1 MRRVLYPGSFD
12 PVTNGHLDL
21 IRRAG
26 RLFDEVYVGVAVNND
41 KNALFSA
48 AERMDMLRESCQ
60 DFNNVTI
67 VAFQGLLVDAI
78 EQYKANAVLRGL
90 RAFSDFEYELQM
102 ALMNRKLNEDCETI
116 FMMPSTDNSFISS
129 RLIKEIAL
137 FGGDF
142 AGFVPP
148 VVVGRLQSAIKK
160 NQLGNGK

>member
-26 RLFDEVYVGVAVNND
+26 RLFDEVYVAVAVNCD
-41 KNALFSA
+41 KSAVFSSD
-48 AERMDMLRESCQ
+48 ERMAMLRESCRE
-60 DFNNVTI
+60 FTNVKI
-67 VAFQGLLVDAI
+67 VSFKGLLVDAI
-78 EQYKANAVLRGL
+78 IEYDANAVLRGL

-102 ALMNRKLNEDCETI
+102 ALMNRKLSEDCETI
-116 FMMPSTDNSFISS
+116 FMMPSSDNSFISS
-129 RLIKEIAL
+129 RLIKEIAM

-148 VVVGRLQSAIKK
+148 VVVGKLQMAIKNK
-160 NQLGNGK
+160 IEN